1 MVARTRRTAK
11 PVGQV
16 SDGFRPVGMGLRPTK
31 FNEKRW
37 DRRFRL
43 SWTRLRSRAYK
54 AFSKVLS
61 ARTRARKVMKIVFE
75 SKRHS
80 RSSTGTGVGEAARVF
95 DRGPIRKNKC
105 GCLAS
110 EPRGRAERVMVTE
123 SFGPVLCRFG
133 LKGTGTRRWKQR
145 WKRQQSPAVFW
156 RESTFT
162 RRCWR

>member
-1 MVARTRRTAK
+1 MFFKGVKCPHAGK
-11 PVGQV
+11 K
-16 SDGFRPVGMGLRPTK
+16 SDENGIRVEAAL
-31 FNEKRW
+31 E
-37 DRRFRL
+37 
-43 SWTRLRSRAYK
+43 
-54 AFSKVLS
+54 
-61 ARTRARKVMKIVFE
+61 IVD
-75 SKRHS
+75 
-80 RSSTGTGVGEAARVF
+80 GTGVGEAARVF

-123 SFGPVLCRFG
+123 SFGPVPCRFG
-133 LKGTGTRRWKQR
+133 QKGTGTRRWKQR